1 MMRQLQIEAPGQVS
15 WREVPLPEPGAGEVR
30 MRVLGV
36 TTCPHWDLHIL
47 GGKPMFPG
55 QTITY
60 PYLPGQPGHEAMGE
74 VDAVGDGVT
83 SLAIGDRV
91 VAWRDTGKPRMGFYG
106 QFNTF
111 AEEDLLRIPRDL
123 SPVRVASLELAMCV
137 QVVFQHLERFGGI
150 AGCRVG
156 VCGLGPA
163 GLVAVQL
170 ARAHGARTI
179 VGLDPLAQ
187 RRELAARLGANDVL
201 APDGKLWPASRDHA
215 RSLDVAIDCTGLSGA
230 VEFLLDRTRQA
241 VALFGVLRED
251 IRYAP
256 RHMWGPGVSL
266 IGYGDHNR
274 AAAET
279 ALAHIL
285 AGRLDLEAL
294 VTKTLPMSAYV
305 DGVALLKDQKAI
317 KILFDPW
324 A

>member
-74 VDAVGDGVT
+74 VDAVGEGVT

-150 AGCRVG
+150 AGCGVG

-179 VGLDPLAQ
+179 VGIDPLAQ

-201 APDGKLWPASRDHA
+201 APDGKLWPASRDHT

-230 VEFLLDRTRQA
+230 VEFLLDRTRRA

-251 IRYAP
+251 VRYAP

-285 AGRLDLEAL
+285 AGRLDLEGL